1 MGFAAA
7 VGSLAEIRNA
17 FETGDESDMI
27 RLAQIYGYEHATF
40 HKIAIEATNVMK
52 AYENDR

>member
-7 VGSLAEIRNA
+7 VASLAEIRNA
-17 FETGDESDMI
+17 VASKNESEMS
-27 RLAQIYGYEHATF
+27 RLAQIYGYEPSRF
-40 HKIAIEATNVMK
+40 YKIAIEAAHVME